1 MATPSPEPLPSP
13 LREIGANL
21 IDDPGLWMEEALT
34 ELTRALKTFAPNLLG
49 ALALLFLGLAAAFVL
64 RWLIHCFGKGLDAIL
79 TIVYGWMGQK
89 VPRPRWSFSTL
100 GGDIA
105 FWITL
110 AYGVSAAAE

>member
-49 ALALLFLGLAAAFVL
+49 ALALLLLGLAAAFVL